1 MNPVSTVGIGGFATL
16 ATLLILTH
24 FVLPT
29 LLNQFGNKPNEVG
42 VCPLAN

>member
-1 MNPVSTVGIGGFATL
+1 MNPVSTVGIGGFT
-16 ATLLILTH
+16 TPLILTH

-29 LLNQFGNKPNEVG
+29 LLNPFGNKPIEVG